1 MGESFFSKITMK
13 FFDMLEAR
21 IEKTHSLLCVGLDPQ
36 GQELTEHSPKGLKAF
51 CNRLIEATKDI
62 ACCYKPNSAFFEA
75 IPGGVEALAEII
87 KTIPDDIPV
96 LLDVKRGDISTTAQ
110 AYAEAAKQ
118 VGAHGVTLNCYMGYD
133 ALKPF
138 LEEDWGGCFI
148 LCKTS
153 NPSSNEFQILRAR
166 DTDGEER
173 FLYEIFAR
181 KAAEWGTGVV
191 VGATDGTALRN
202 VRALCPD
209 IWILAPGVGAQGGD
223 LDDTIRAAIR
233 NDGKGIVIPISRGIS
248 RAEDPHAAAM
258 HYRDQINESIQRVL
272 AERSQAVESDLTQI
286 QKRFIEAAIRASV
299 LRFGEFKLKSG
310 RLSPYFFNMGNFKS
324 GQDMYDVAECYAKT
338 ILDSGLEFDVIFG
351 PAYKGIPL
359 CASVAAA
366 LSQHGRNVEFAYN
379 RKEAKDHGEGG
390 CIVGSLL
397 KDKRVLVIDDV
408 ITAGTATRESVGI
421 IEAEGGK
428 VVGLVIALNR
438 QEKGNDSEVSAV
450 QQIEIDYKF
459 PVVSI
464 VDLNALIDYLNQ
476 KGDLSNYLDAIKKY
490 RDMYGA

>member
-1 MGESFFSKITMK
+1 M
-13 FFDMLEAR
+13 
-21 IEKTHSLLCVGLDPQ
+21 
-36 GQELTEHSPKGLKAF
+36 
-51 CNRLIEATKDI
+51 
-62 ACCYKPNSAFFEA
+62 
-75 IPGGVEALAEII
+75 
-87 KTIPDDIPV
+87 
-96 LLDVKRGDISTTAQ
+96 
-110 AYAEAAKQ
+110 
-118 VGAHGVTLNCYMGYD
+118 
-133 ALKPF
+133 
-138 LEEDWGGCFI
+138 
-148 LCKTS
+148 
-153 NPSSNEFQILRAR
+153 
-166 DTDGEER
+166 
-173 FLYEIFAR
+173 
-181 KAAEWGTGVV
+181 
-191 VGATDGTALRN
+191 
-202 VRALCPD
+202 RALCPD

-390 CIVGSLL
+390 CIVGSSL

-438 QEKGNDSEVSAV
+438 QEKGNDSEISAV

>member
-1 MGESFFSKITMK
+1 MK
-13 FFDMLEAR
+13 FFDMLNAR
-21 IEKTHSLLCVGLDPQ
+21 IEKSHSLLCVGLDPH
-36 GQELTEHSPKGLKAF
+36 GQELTEHTPEGLKAF
-51 CNRLIEATKDI
+51 CARLIEATKDV

-87 KTIPDDIPV
+87 KTIPEDIPV

-110 AYAEAAKQ
+110 AYAQAAKQ
-118 VGAHGVTLNCYMGYD
+118 VGAHGVTLNSYMGYD
-133 ALKPF
+133 AIKPF

-153 NPSSNEFQILRAR
+153 NPSSNEFQILRTR

-223 LDDTIRAAIR
+223 LDDVIRAAIR
-233 NDGKGIVIPISRGIS
+233 DDGKGIIVPISRGIS
-248 RAEDPHAAAM
+248 RAEDPRATAIR
-258 HYRDQINESIQRVL
+258 YRDQINESIQRVL
-272 AERSQAVESDLTQI
+272 AERAAAPKPQLSSTQK
-286 QKRFIEAAIRASV
+286 QFIEAAIRASV

-310 RLSPYFFNMGNFKS
+310 RMSPYFFNMGNFKS
-324 GQDMYDVAECYAKT
+324 GQDMLDVAESYART
-338 ILDSGLEFDVIFG
+338 ILERAPEFDVIFG

-359 CASVAAA
+359 AAAVAAA
-366 LSQHGRNVEFAYN
+366 LAAHGRNVEFAYN

-390 CIVGSLL
+390 CIVGSAL

-421 IEAEGGK
+421 IEKEGGK

-438 QEKGNDSEVSAV
+438 QEKGNDSDLSAV
-450 QQIEIDYKF
+450 QQIEKDYNF

-464 VDLNALIDYLNQ
+464 VDLNSLINYLNQ
-476 KGDLSNYLDAIKKY
+476 SGELSSYLEAITKY
-490 RDMYGA
+490 REMYGA